1 MKTKYS
7 FNANKSKVVFG
18 RISDVNASFKDL
30 AIVCTEIRY
39 KSYSQAQT
47 ALDNIISGKPII
59 YRKYNKGMGSRHELS
74 GRKGRTPIKCA
85 KIVNK
90 VLLNTANNA
99 QNKGLAEED
108 LIIVHACANKTIR
121 AVRSPS
127 QGRQVGVPPG
137 RYGFSSRAHSDLEFA
152 KVEIGVSINPEEVGL
167 SKASLKK
174 IQINKKRIISVK
186 NLTKKEKKS
195 PKAKKHP
202 MAKGQ
207 VKPKVII
214 DDEQTVKEVES

>member
-1 MKTKYS
+1 MKYS

-18 RISDVNASFKDL
+18 KISDINASFKDL
-30 AIVCTEIRY
+30 AIVCAEIRY
-39 KSYSQAQT
+39 KSYSQAQA
-47 ALDNIISGKPII
+47 ALNSIISGKPII
-59 YRKYNKGMGSRHELS
+59 YRKYNKGMGSRHELG

-108 LIIVHACANKTIR
+108 LIIVHASANKTVT

-127 QGRQVGVPPG
+127 KGRQVGVPPG

-152 KVEIGVSINPEEVGL
+152 KVEIGVSIAPEEVGL
-167 SKASLKK
+167 SKNSIKK
-174 IQINKKRIISVK
+174 IMINKKRAVSVK
-186 NLTKKEKKS
+186 IQSKKEKKA
-195 PKAKKHP
+195 PKQKKHP
-202 MAKGQ
+202 MTKGQ
-207 VKPKVII
+207 VKPKII
-214 DDEQTVKEVES
+214 EEEEQLPKVAKS